1 MSLAISLHSSG
12 NLIEGE
18 NAYKETIRLC
28 EQGGDSITALM
39 AACATNQLIFD
50 HGDLQRALSFSQ
62 QMANGLR
69 EKTST
74 SLVRGWVHINKAK
87 AHYLV
92 NDLKNAWLETNQTL
106 DLETQTGGLPDVGL
120 RLYVL
125 LTKLE
130 LLNGNES
137 AARKAADDL
146 VTLADRGGVTNAIDW
161 AQAVRAELMFRL
173 DL

>member
-1 MSLAISLHSSG
+1 MPHSSG

-28 EQGGDSITALM
+28 EQGGNSITALM
-39 AACATNQLIFD
+39 AACAMTQLIFD
-50 HGDLQRALSFSQ
+50 RGDLQRALSFSQ

-74 SLVRGWVHINKAK
+74 SLVRGWVHINKAR
-87 AHYLV
+87 AYYLV

-125 LTKLE
+125 LIRT
-130 LLNGNES
+130 
-137 AARKAADDL
+137 
-146 VTLADRGGVTNAIDW
+146 
-161 AQAVRAELMFRL
+161 
-173 DL
+173 